1 MVYFIYKA
9 NVHEKIP
16 EPVNTKKHIYFS
28 TLFDSSS
35 NAKTM
40 DEKEVYVIKSCDMRK
55 PCYNV
60 LALQQAAE
68 ADAQGLH
75 NSLKAAVAKVEFNFD
90 RTMRLIGLGS
100 NGTNTNKALYCL
112 EKKKV
117 GDHLILVL
125 CISHKLE
132 LALKDSFKPCKL
144 DDVAENQLNSTYYF
158 FEKANLK
165 WQLFK
170 KYCLVNGKKYYCY
183 KRAGG
188 TRWVSHQLIAI
199 DVYLKNLPMSIG
211 FLNSEIS
218 SPCNATMK
226 KEKPRMES

>member
-1 MVYFIYKA
+1 M
-9 NVHEKIP
+9 HEKIS

-40 DEKEVYVIKSCDMRK
+40 DEEEVYVIKSCDMRK

-112 EKKKV
+112 EKKR
-117 GDHLILVL
+117 LVI
-125 CISHKLE
+125 ISFWFYVFPI
-132 LALKDSFKPCKL
+132 SW
-144 DDVAENQLNSTYYF
+144 NS
-158 FEKANLK
+158 L
-165 WQLFK
+165 
-170 KYCLVNGKKYYCY
+170 
-183 KRAGG
+183 
-188 TRWVSHQLIAI
+188 
-199 DVYLKNLPMSIG
+199 
-211 FLNSEIS
+211 
-218 SPCNATMK
+218 
-226 KEKPRMES
+226 